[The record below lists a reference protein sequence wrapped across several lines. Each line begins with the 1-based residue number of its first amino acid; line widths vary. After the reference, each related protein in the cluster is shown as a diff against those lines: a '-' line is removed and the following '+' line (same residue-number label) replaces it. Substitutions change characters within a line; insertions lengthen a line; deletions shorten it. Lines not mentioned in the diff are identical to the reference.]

1 MTKSSN
7 RYEPIFYFGE
17 FMAGNKTLLTTE
29 ERALLSKVSG
39 LLEELLE
46 TVTILEDEDT
56 MEAIREAENDEKA
69 GRVRDY
75 DEFIREL
82 KDSGEI

>member
-1 MTKSSN
+1 
-7 RYEPIFYFGE
+7 
-17 FMAGNKTLLTTE
+17 MAGNKALLTTE

-39 LLEELLE
+39 LLEEILE

-56 MEAIREAENDEKA
+56 MEAIREAEDDEKA

-75 DEFIREL
+75 DVFIREL

>member
-1 MTKSSN
+1 MVNIDRVRRRVKIVKSRHLIMVSLW
-7 RYEPIFYFGE
+7 REIGLSF
-17 FMAGNKTLLTTE
+17 
-29 ERALLSKVSG
+29 SKVSG

-56 MEAIREAENDEKA
+56 MVAIREAEEDMKA

-75 DEFIREL
+75 DEFIKEL

>member
-1 MTKSSN
+1 
-7 RYEPIFYFGE
+7 
-17 FMAGNKTLLTTE
+17 MAGNKALLTTE

-56 MEAIREAENDEKA
+56 MEAIREAEDDEKA

>member
-1 MTKSSN
+1 MAEN
-7 RYEPIFYFGE
+7 R
-17 FMAGNKTLLTTE
+17 ALLTAE
-29 ERALLSKVSG
+29 DRALLSKVSG

-56 MEAIREAENDEKA
+56 MEVIREAEDDEKA

-75 DEFIREL
+75 DEFIKEL
-82 KDSGEI
+82 KNSGEI